1 MKLGAS
7 CMLGNQP
14 TELWPFSGIDVI
26 WGRYVGSGSVL
37 VGIGF
42 RVLVW
47 FGMSIGARVLV
58 LGSYWL
64 GVAFGSWC

>member
-1 MKLGAS
+1 MALFG
-7 CMLGNQP
+7 
-14 TELWPFSGIDVI
+14 TGIDII
-26 WGRYVGSGSVL
+26 WGCYAGSGSVL

-58 LGSYWL
+58 LGSY
-64 GVAFGSWC
+64 

>member
-14 TELWPFSGIDVI
+14 TELRPFSGIDMI
-26 WGRYVGSGSVL
+26 WGRYVSSGSVL

-42 RVLVW
+42 RVLV
-47 FGMSIGARVLV
+47 
-58 LGSYWL
+58 
-64 GVAFGSWC
+64 

>member
-1 MKLGAS
+1 MALFG
-7 CMLGNQP
+7 
-14 TELWPFSGIDVI
+14 TGIDMI
-26 WGRYVGSGSVL
+26 WGCYAGSGLVL

-58 LGSYWL
+58 LGSY
-64 GVAFGSWC
+64 